1 MNLRPSLWGRI
12 LRFENHRLHLSL
24 QRITCVPISFI
35 LSEDHPKSLYPSH
48 PNLCQEEI
56 CNPQKGGT
64 VQKILNMAGV
74 ALPRSCGWCWWGR
87 RGRERAT
94 GNTILGEER
103 FKSELCMSS
112 VTGGCEKARG
122 TVLGRRVT
130 LVDTPGLFDTSL
142 SQQDVQ
148 DEILRCLAMSAPGP
162 HAILLVLQIGR
173 FTEEEQRSVEIIQT
187 IFQSD
192 AAKYTILIFTHA
204 DRLKGISFQNFI
216 SKQDKRIQDLVERFD
231 RRVLPF
237 NNEDR
242 EDHGQV
248 ADLLEMINRMLA
260 QREKP
265 YFTNQAFQ
273 KMDQALEVYQHE
285 HLERKQEEIE
295 REKKRAAAEWE
306 VAWADF
312 SIQMNDKKQESE
324 LKKRRIEQ
332 NIKTLSTKKAEV
344 EQQLKVETKKL
355 KQLEQVEKARGQK
368 EKEYRKII
376 DSEIKRVEKE
386 IDDRYSESAREEAE
400 GSYDFLRKNAW
411 LILGGAALMAT
422 GVGFGAGA
430 AMMATA
436 APAAAGAGG
445 LTAAAAAAAAMAAEI
460 GTAAAAVAA
469 NIGPAAAAVAA
480 EIGPAAVAAAANVA
494 PLLAAQCSIQ

>member
-1 MNLRPSLWGRI
+1 MQSSKGWYRAKDSQHGRGCPPQELRLVLVGK
-12 LRFENHRLHLSL
+12 
-24 QRITCVPISFI
+24 TGTG
-35 LSEDHPKSLYPSH
+35 KS
-48 PNLCQEEI
+48 
-56 CNPQKGGT
+56 
-64 VQKILNMAGV
+64 
-74 ALPRSCGWCWWGR
+74 
-87 RGRERAT
+87 AT

-122 TVLGRRVT
+122 TVLGRKVT

-192 AAKYTILIFTHA
+192 AAQYTILIFTHA
-204 DRLKGISFQNFI
+204 DKLKGDSFQNFI
-216 SKQDKRIQDLVERFD
+216 SKQGKIIQDLVERFD

-273 KMDQALEVYQHE
+273 KMDQALEVYKHE

-295 REKKRAAAEWE
+295 REKKHAAAEWE
-306 VAWADF
+306 VVWADF
-312 SIQMNDKKQESE
+312 SSQMNKEKQQSE
-324 LKKRRIEQ
+324 VKKRRIEQ
-332 NIKTLSTKKAEV
+332 SIKTLSTRKAEV
-344 EQQLKVETKKL
+344 EQQLEVETKKL
-355 KQLEQVEKARGQK
+355 KQLEQLEKARRQE
-368 EKEYRKII
+368 EKEYRKFI

-400 GSYDFLRKNAW
+400 SSNDFLRRYAW
-411 LILGGAALMAT
+411 LILGGAALVAT
-422 GVGFGAGA
+422 GVGIGAGA
-430 AMMATA
+430 AVMAAA
-436 APAAAGAGG
+436 APAAAAPGG
-445 LTAAAAAAAAMAAEI
+445 LAGAAAAAAAMAAEF
-460 GTAAAAVAA
+460 
-469 NIGPAAAAVAA
+469 GPAAAAVAA
-480 EIGPAAVAAAANVA
+480 KVG

>member
-1 MNLRPSLWGRI
+1 MQSSKGSYRVKDSQHGRGCPPQELRLVLVGK
-12 LRFENHRLHLSL
+12 
-24 QRITCVPISFI
+24 TGTG
-35 LSEDHPKSLYPSH
+35 KS
-48 PNLCQEEI
+48 
-56 CNPQKGGT
+56 
-64 VQKILNMAGV
+64 
-74 ALPRSCGWCWWGR
+74 
-87 RGRERAT
+87 AT

-187 IFQSD
+187 IFQSN
-192 AAKYTILIFTHA
+192 AAQYTILIFTHA
-204 DRLKGISFQNFI
+204 DRLKGASFQNFI
-216 SKQDKRIQDLVERFD
+216 SKQGKIIQDLVERFD

-273 KMDQALEVYQHE
+273 NMDQALEFFLNEY
-285 HLERKQEEIE
+285 LEGKREEIE
-295 REKKRAAAEWE
+295 REKKPAAEKWE
-306 VAWADF
+306 VVWADF
-312 SIQMNDKKQESE
+312 SNQMNKEKQESE
-324 LKKRRIEQ
+324 LEKRRIEQ

-344 EQQLKVETKKL
+344 EQQLEVETKKL
-355 KQLEQVEKARGQK
+355 KQLEQVEEARRQE
-368 EKEYRKII
+368 EKEYRKFI

-386 IDDRYSESAREEAE
+386 IDDRYSESA
-400 GSYDFLRKNAW
+400 W
-411 LILGGAALMAT
+411 
-422 GVGFGAGA
+422 
-430 AMMATA
+430 
-436 APAAAGAGG
+436 
-445 LTAAAAAAAAMAAEI
+445 
-460 GTAAAAVAA
+460 
-469 NIGPAAAAVAA
+469 
-480 EIGPAAVAAAANVA
+480 
-494 PLLAAQCSIQ
+494 

>member
-1 MNLRPSLWGRI
+1 
-12 LRFENHRLHLSL
+12 
-24 QRITCVPISFI
+24 
-35 LSEDHPKSLYPSH
+35 
-48 PNLCQEEI
+48 
-56 CNPQKGGT
+56 
-64 VQKILNMAGV
+64 MAGV
-74 ALPRSCGWCWWGR
+74 ALPRSCDWCWWGR
-87 RGRERAT
+87 LLLMISAVTPYCHQNSQHGRGCPPHLRLVLVGKTGAGKSAT

-112 VTGGCEKARG
+112 VTGVSEKAQG

-148 DEILRCLAMSAPGP
+148 FEILRCLAMSAPGP
-162 HAILLVLQIGR
+162 HAILLVMQIGR
-173 FTEEEQRSVEIIQT
+173 YTEEEQRSVEIIQT

-192 AAKYTILIFTHA
+192 AAQYTILIFTHA

-216 SKQDKRIQDLVERFD
+216 SKQGKIIQGLVERFD

-248 ADLLEMINRMLA
+248 ADLLEMIDRMLA

-265 YFTNQAFQ
+265 YFTNPAFQ
-273 KMDQALEVYQHE
+273 KMDQALAVFQHE
-285 HLERKQEEIE
+285 HLEGKQEEIE
-295 REKKRAAAEWE
+295 REKKRAAEKFE
-306 VAWADF
+306 VFWAVF
-312 SIQMNDKKQESE
+312 SNQMNKEKQESE
-324 LKKRRIEQ
+324 LEKRRIEQ
-332 NIKTLSTKKAEV
+332 NIKTLSTRKAEV
-344 EQQLKVETKKL
+344 EQQLEVETKKL
-355 KQLEQVEKARGQK
+355 KQLEQVEEARRQK
-368 EKEYRKII
+368 ENEYRKII

-422 GVGFGAGA
+422 GVGFVAGA
-430 AMMATA
+430 TVMA
-436 APAAAGAGG
+436 AGG
-445 LTAAAAAAAAMAAEI
+445 LTAAA
-460 GTAAAAVAA
+460 TAAAAL
-469 NIGPAAAAVAA
+469 AA
-480 EIGPAAVAAAANVA
+480 EIGPAAVVVAANVG

>member
-1 MNLRPSLWGRI
+1 MQSSKGWYRAKGRYSQHGRGCPPQELRLVLVGK
-12 LRFENHRLHLSL
+12 
-24 QRITCVPISFI
+24 TGAG
-35 LSEDHPKSLYPSH
+35 KS
-48 PNLCQEEI
+48 
-56 CNPQKGGT
+56 
-64 VQKILNMAGV
+64 
-74 ALPRSCGWCWWGR
+74 
-87 RGRERAT
+87 AT

-142 SQQDVQ
+142 SQQDVK

-192 AAKYTILIFTHA
+192 AAQYTILIFTHA

-216 SKQDKRIQDLVERFD
+216 SKQDRRIQDLVERFD

-273 KMDQALEVYQHE
+273 KMDQALADFQHE
-285 HLERKQEEIE
+285 HLEGKRKEIE
-295 REKKRAAAEWE
+295 REKKRAAEKWE

-312 SIQMNDKKQESE
+312 SIQMNDKKLETE

-344 EQQLKVETKKL
+344 EQQLEVETKKL

-411 LILGGAALMAT
+411 LILGGAALVAT
-422 GVGFGAGA
+422 GVGIGAGA

-445 LTAAAAAAAAMAAEI
+445 LTAAAAAAAAMAAEM